1 MDSER
6 ISLSWIRK
14 PREDRWCLGT
24 IWEACFSQKQHYSI
38 DSTISFELNQNHI
51 RWLNPLWSLKK
62 SGTFLFFPGSSS
74 LPTSQGQWSLTW
86 LWEQW
91 RLFPHTSPVWVAAKI
106 PENQI
111 STLIPSILKY
121 PARRVVDPSTPL
133 FSNRFHPCFLNIWIF
148 PGTVLLFRRF
158 AGYKKMIAWNNK
170 TRCRR
175 LPVWSGRFRGIS
187 GDGMILPVKPRP
199 STLMAWRGNE
209 KNIHFGCGTDG
220 DRPDFLLPDRG
231 WRRRFYRTCPTD
243 PGSAVWGLSWY
254 LGRKRTV
261 CRHDLGSQSMIRDRH
276 EHLFIFLKPQ

>member
-6 ISLSWIRK
+6 FSLSWIRK

-38 DSTISFELNQNHI
+38 HSTIAFELNQNLF

-74 LPTSQGQWSLTW
+74 LPTSQGQWSPTW

-121 PARRVVDPSTPL
+121 PVWRVDDPSTPL
-133 FSNRFHPCFLNIWIF
+133 FSYRFQPCFLIIWIV

-158 AGYKKMIAWNNK
+158 AGYKKID
-170 TRCRR
+170 C
-175 LPVWSGRFRGIS
+175 
-187 GDGMILPVKPRP
+187 
-199 STLMAWRGNE
+199 
-209 KNIHFGCGTDG
+209 
-220 DRPDFLLPDRG
+220 
-231 WRRRFYRTCPTD
+231 
-243 PGSAVWGLSWY
+243 
-254 LGRKRTV
+254 
-261 CRHDLGSQSMIRDRH
+261 
-276 EHLFIFLKPQ
+276 LKQ